1 MGGGVDLKKQ
11 LQQSME
17 LGKKMKETAGM
28 EWKEG
33 DRCKRV
39 GKKGA
44 AAGVKE
50 EKKGEGREVRG
61 EGRGV
66 QCRRDNVYCQHS
78 GAAATNTNVSI
89 ILRKSSI
96 FF

>member
-1 MGGGVDLKKQ
+1 MRGGVDLKKQ

-50 EKKGEGREVRG
+50 EKKGGRRG
-61 EGRGV
+61 EGFSAGV
-66 QCRRDNVYCQHS
+66 TMFIAS
-78 GAAATNTNVSI
+78 TAALQQPTPM
-89 ILRKSSI
+89 
-96 FF
+96 FQ

>member
-1 MGGGVDLKKQ
+1 
-11 LQQSME
+11 
-17 LGKKMKETAGM
+17 MKETDGI

-33 DRCKRV
+33 GRCIGV

-50 EKKGEGREVRG
+50 EKKGG

-66 QCRRDNVYCQHS
+66 QCRRDNVYCQDS
-78 GAAATNTNVSI
+78 A
-89 ILRKSSI
+89 LL
-96 FF
+96 

>member
-1 MGGGVDLKKQ
+1 MRGGVDLKKQ

-50 EKKGEGREVRG
+50 EKKGGEGE

>member
-1 MGGGVDLKKQ
+1 MRGGVDLKKQ

-28 EWKEG
+28 EWKGG

-50 EKKGEGREVRG
+50 EKKGGRGGE

>member
-1 MGGGVDLKKQ
+1 MRGGVDLKKQ

-50 EKKGEGREVRG
+50 EKKGGE

-89 ILRKSSI
+89 ILRKSSY

>member
-50 EKKGEGREVRG
+50 EKKGGGE